1 LLSANKMR
9 FSGFPR
15 AEKTGCG
22 QHGFS
27 CVLGRALGQV
37 LARALGQVLE
47 RALGRVRFLL
57 VGTAR
62 IGGVMNWIPA
72 GRNDLVPDKIGKIPG
87 TSRALGRAAG
97 AL

>member
-1 LLSANKMR
+1 MR
-9 FSGFPR
+9 FGSFPR

-27 CVLGRALGQV
+27 GVLGRALGQV

-62 IGGVMNWIPA
+62 MGGVMNSIP
-72 GRNDLVPDKIGKIPG
+72 D
-87 TSRALGRAAG
+87 SRQK
-97 AL
+97 